1 MIVSTQAEAEIQ
13 ASPEQVFDA
22 ANDLDHIAD
31 AFVGYGPIPAVTR
44 AEVVGGG
51 PLALGTT
58 RKVYTSDGN
67 AVDEE
72 MLVFDHGKAF
82 AYKLTG
88 IALPF
93 SLLVRFA
100 RADWRL
106 TPASGATHVQWNYA
120 FTLTSPLAWP
130 LAYPLLTLVF
140 KRWMLGCLRE
150 IGAIAEGRK
159 P

>member
-13 ASPEQVFDA
+13 ATPERVFDA
-22 ANDLDHIAD
+22 ANDLDRIAD
-31 AFVGYGPIPAVTR
+31 AFVGYGPIPGVTR
-44 AEVVGGG
+44 AEVIGGG

-72 MLVFDHGKAF
+72 MLAFDRGKAI

-88 IALPF
+88 ISPPF

-106 TPASGATHVQWNYA
+106 TAASGATHVHWNYA

-159 P
+159 L